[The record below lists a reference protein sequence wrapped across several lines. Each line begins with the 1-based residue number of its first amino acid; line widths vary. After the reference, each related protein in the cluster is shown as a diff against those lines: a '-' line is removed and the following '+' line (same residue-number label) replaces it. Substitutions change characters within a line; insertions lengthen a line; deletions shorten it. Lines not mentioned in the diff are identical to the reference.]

1 MLTFL
6 GNTLVDRYPTYAEQ
20 FNQNINSQGFAS
32 ANLAR
37 QSVATFQQCV
47 AIALMFGVQAV
58 DLRSY
63 AMFGHYD
70 ARNYLSPLTTRVYE
84 TVKEIVGRQ
93 PSEDKPYIWNDSDQP
108 LDEHIL
114 KIVSDIKNDGKLIQ
128 AINDLSLS

>member
-1 MLTFL
+1 MGLKGLQLTLNSIAPTLAFL

-32 ANLAR
+32 AK
-37 QSVATFQQCV
+37 SCSPVTSMFQQYI

-70 ARNYLSPLTTRVYE
+70 RE
-84 TVKEIVGRQ
+84 TFFVTV
-93 PSEDKPYIWNDSDQP
+93 
-108 LDEHIL
+108 
-114 KIVSDIKNDGKLIQ
+114 
-128 AINDLSLS
+128 